1 MQNDSKAGT
10 VVVPP
15 TANAKKSVNDVT
27 VMATPE
33 FFIVL
38 ANLGPISSRVLL
50 LKIWCIIY
58 RLVVRYL
65 RKKSGNLSL
74 NLSPILLN
82 IIYGWP
88 P

>member
-1 MQNDSKAGT
+1 MKEVILTTTIPRPQKMQNDSKAGT

-38 ANLGPISSRVLL
+38 ANLAPISSRVLL
-50 LKIWCIIY
+50 L
-58 RLVVRYL
+58 RNM
-65 RKKSGNLSL
+65 KK
-74 NLSPILLN
+74 
-82 IIYGWP
+82 Y
-88 P
+88 

>member
-50 LKIWCIIY
+50 LK
-58 RLVVRYL
+58 
-65 RKKSGNLSL
+65 
-74 NLSPILLN
+74 N
-82 IIYGWP
+82 IVNY
-88 P
+88 